1 MSLAGVL
8 ISLLQLL
15 ALAGLLYTYML
26 LVAAWRKPRRSAS
39 VEPAA
44 APARLHKF
52 AIAIPAH
59 DEAAVLPKTL
69 SQLQQQTYPASHFDI
84 YVVADYCTDATAQV
98 ALQHGARGLERNSGP
113 RGRKAYAV
121 QWLIQQLLDSGDEAD
136 ALVIF
141 DSDSRVDP
149 EFLHTMNAA
158 LQQGY
163 RVLQGQHIIL
173 APEQGRFSGFAAV
186 DMRLNNLLRNQAKH
200 HLGLSARLMG
210 DAMVFSLDIIRK
222 YGWPTESLVEDR
234 QYGLYLVTQGERVAY
249 IPEAKSYGQ
258 AAPGWRTA
266 SRQRLRWYGGA
277 GEIRRQ
283 FAPLLLREGLKGH
296 NWAAL
301 DLAVELLLPS
311 FTWLTLLTVLILGV
325 GYLFALPTL
334 LPVWAVAAMAL
345 AWIAFPFL
353 GLWIS
358 GAPKKLYL
366 ALLLGPVYV
375 LWRIWVG
382 LSAALR
388 GKKVTWVRTQRQ
400 EELER
405 HD

>member
-1 MSLAGVL
+1 MNLKAVSVFL
-8 ISLLQLL
+8 SLLQIVT
-15 ALAGLLYTYML
+15 LAGLLYYYFL
-26 LVAAWRKPRRSAS
+26 L
-39 VEPAA
+39 AA
-44 APARLHKF
+44 ACCKSRQSEREAGDYRRF

-59 DEAAVLPKTL
+59 NEAAVLPKTL
-69 SQLQQQTYPASHFDI
+69 AALHQQTYPASCFDI
-84 YVVADYCTDATAQV
+84 YVVADYCTDATVQV
-98 ALQHGARGLERNSGP
+98 AIQQGANGFERNSGP

-121 QWLIQQLLDSGDEAD
+121 QWLIQRILDSGQDYD
-136 ALVIF
+136 ALVVF
-141 DSDSRVDP
+141 DADSCVAPD
-149 EFLHTMNAA
+149 FLHAA
-158 LQQGY
+158 NRALEEGY
-163 RVLQGQHIIL
+163 KVLQGQHIIL
-173 APEQGRFSGFAAV
+173 EPEQGRFSSFAAV

-200 HLGLSARLMG
+200 NLGLSARLMG
-210 DAMVFSLDIIRK
+210 DAMIFSMEIIRK
-222 YGWPTESLVEDR
+222 YGWPTESLAEDR

-249 IPEAKSYGQ
+249 VPGAKSYGQ

-283 FAPLLLREGLKGH
+283 FAPLLLREGLKRR

-311 FTWLTLLTVLILGV
+311 FTWLTLLTVLRLGV

-334 LPVWAVAAMAL
+334 LPVLGVAAMTL

-353 GLWIS
+353 GLWLS
-358 GAPKKLYL
+358 GAPRSLYL

-382 LSAALR
+382 LSAAVR
-388 GKKVTWVRTQRQ
+388 GKKVAWVRTQRQ
-400 EELER
+400 EELEQ